1 MIGLNIGGLGLGAG
15 GRLAGINISG
25 FGAGAGKRL
34 TGLTICGFAA
44 GSTEIVGLTIG
55 GFAVGGEFLK
65 GIHLAGGMVHVVR
78 GGQMVGFSASPF
90 NYFKGS
96 QNGLAIGIVNYAF
109 RVTGVQ
115 IGLINIVRDN
125 PKYLK
130 VLPVMNT
137 SF

>member
-1 MIGLNIGGLGLGAG
+1 MHKTKVFKSKW
-15 GRLAGINISG
+15 GI
-25 FGAGAGKRL
+25 
-34 TGLTICGFAA
+34 AA
-44 GSTEIVGLTIG
+44 
-55 GFAVGGEFLK
+55 
-65 GIHLAGGMVHVVR
+65 
-78 GGQMVGFSASPF
+78 
-90 NYFKGS
+90 
-96 QNGLAIGIVNYAF
+96 GLAIGIVNYAF